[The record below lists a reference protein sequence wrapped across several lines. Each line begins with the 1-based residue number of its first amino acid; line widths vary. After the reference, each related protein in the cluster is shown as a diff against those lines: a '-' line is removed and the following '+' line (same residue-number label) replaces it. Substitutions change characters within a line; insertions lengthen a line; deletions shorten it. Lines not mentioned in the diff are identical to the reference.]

1 MFRNQPDFRRW
12 IVDGARALKQIDF
25 FFGNCFDWLIV
36 FGGGFFSNKRR
47 SSLRPLAS
55 SISSNHLLKPRRGI
69 AIDRFWSSMVFPLF
83 ASGSNRLHVHE
94 IFTLSRLIWCLSV
107 VSMWFQWRLRE
118 SAFYWL
124 LAVTL
129 HLMTVFCP
137 GKRFASDDST
147 DFRLVTFAIGDSVRF
162 PPSYFKHLIYYW
174 VLLAA
179 LN

>member
-1 MFRNQPDFRRW
+1 MELVRW
-12 IVDGARALKQIDF
+12 SKLI